1 MELTFHHGIVSYLT
15 KNGWLDHWTATHM
28 AAGAFICKVAQWLGA
43 SDLWAVLWVVIIGIA
58 WEILEWVVEGWKP
71 YGSKRV
77 WLNNTISD
85 LVVEIGLAAWMVLPV
100 AKVCCG

>member
-1 MELTFHHGIVSYLT
+1 MELTFHHGIVKYLT
-15 KNGWLDHWTATHM
+15 SNGWLDNWTATNM

-77 WLNNTISD
+77 WLNNTLSD
-85 LVVEIGLAAWMVLPV
+85 LIVEIGLAAWMVI
-100 AKVCCG
+100 

>member
-1 MELTFHHGIVSYLT
+1 MNNPLNGIV
-15 KNGWLDHWTATHM
+15 GWQLETGQLDHWTSYHI
-28 AAGAFICKVAQWLGA
+28 AAGLFIAKVAQWLGA

-77 WLNNTISD
+77 WLNNTLSD
-85 LVVEIGLAAWMVLPV
+85 LIVEIGLAAWMVI
-100 AKVCCG
+100 

>member
-1 MELTFHHGIVSYLT
+1 MIKPLT
-15 KNGWLDHWTATHM
+15 KFVQWQLITGQLDHWTSYHL
-28 AAGAFICKVAQWLGA
+28 AAGAFICKVAQWCGA

-77 WLNNTISD
+77 WLNNTLSD
-85 LVVEIGLAAWMVLPV
+85 LIVEIGLAAWMVI
-100 AKVCCG
+100 